1 MSEPTV
7 LKVLGLTPVNPYK
20 EDKIPQSPNSPIM
33 GIELELE
40 NIRDWS
46 RWEFGIFTRK
56 EDGSLRNNGS
66 EFVSY
71 PTSAETLKHWVEQ
84 FYKRNK
90 VSADNISERCSV
102 HIHLNCQDLTFE
114 QVTSLC
120 MVYQVFERLLFAFVG
135 GDRDK
140 SIFCVPWH
148 QTNITSR
155 EVFKKPVRATNFK
168 QWYKY
173 TALNLLPIF
182 QYGTVEFRHMAG
194 QPTVD
199 PILSWI
205 DIIRNMRNFIVENPP
220 EIVENMLIGLNTT
233 SQYDMM
239 VDRIFQNTAP
249 LLKTG
254 AYTSALE
261 EGVLAMKYML
271 FDNFVK
277 QEKPP
282 LSKVMVDIAERERE
296 LAELATR
303 AGAPAGGFFNHQIF
317 REPPRQPAPRQR
329 AAVRPRAGTAGTTT
343 FTTAP
348 ATTNTIMDDVENR

>member
-7 LKVLGLTPVNPYK
+7 LKVLGLIPVSTYTAPK

-90 VSADNISERCSV
+90 VSEANISERCSV
-102 HIHLNCQDLTFE
+102 HVHLNCQDLTFE

-135 GDRDK
+135 GERDK

-155 EVFKKPVRATNFK
+155 EVFKKPVKPSNFK

-239 VDRIFQNTAP
+239 VDRVFQNTAP

-282 LSKVMVDIAERERE
+282 LSKVMADIEARERE
-296 LAELATR
+296 LAELVAAR
-303 AGAPAGGFFNHQIF
+303 ANPQNFFNAQIF
-317 REPPRQPAPRQR
+317 REQPRAAAPRQR
-329 AAVRPRAGTAGTTT
+329 ATVHPRGDAVGANARAE
-343 FTTAP
+343 
-348 ATTNTIMDDVENR
+348 IMDDVENR